1 MKTCTA
7 DDWTHAVI
15 QTRRLTSHSLSPHLK
30 PTLTIYTTQ
39 LKAMSGSFSIL
50 SHTQLIPNIWQTRT
64 RRARPMWQLS
74 GRVPQIFTS
83 HQSGNRYSSTRL
95 QMRHKSAPSA
105 LPRVSAAASG
115 GHPNMCPEQFEGLT
129 AASLPPQPPRS
140 LPCAPNAVSNRLV
153 TVCSSLT

>member
-7 DDWTHAVI
+7 DDWTRAVI
-15 QTRRLTSHSLSPHLK
+15 QTRRLTSHGLSPHLK
-30 PTLTIYTTQ
+30 PTLTIYATQ

-50 SHTQLIPNIWQTRT
+50 SHAQLTPNVWQTRT
-64 RRARPMWQLS
+64 RRARPMWQSS

-95 QMRHKSAPSA
+95 QMRNKSAPRLPCPSA
-105 LPRVSAAASG
+105 LPRVAAAASG
-115 GHPNMCPEQFEGLT
+115 GHPNMCPERFEGLT
-129 AASLPPQPPRS
+129 AAPRPP
-140 LPCAPNAVSNRLV
+140 PCSPNVVSNRLV